1 MEYLHHCVAP
11 QCSAIPAGGGVL
23 TCAKLRGV
31 EPMNHNFLHYAKV
44 IPLSTWELLSTKL
57 HISLL

>member
-11 QCSAIPAGGGVL
+11 QCNAIHAGGGVL

-31 EPMNHNFLHYAKV
+31 EPMNHNLLCITQKSYLYASENY
-44 IPLSTWELLSTKL
+44 LAQNDTSAL
-57 HISLL
+57 